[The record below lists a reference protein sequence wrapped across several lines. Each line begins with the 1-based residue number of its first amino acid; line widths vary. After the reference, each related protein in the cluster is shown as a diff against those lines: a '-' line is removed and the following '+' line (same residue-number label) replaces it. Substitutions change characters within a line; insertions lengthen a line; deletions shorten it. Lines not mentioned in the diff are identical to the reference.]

1 MNNIKNSITLNL
13 LINLGFGFL
22 IYYFHEI
29 FSYSLILVF
38 FYVIYLLSNNVV
50 EKFLNSLFNFL
61 NIRNKLKLNNIYI
74 ECSLLF
80 LFLFITQLSLINYE
94 TIDWDIATYMLVAN
108 DIGNGNLPYVTQ
120 WDDKGPLLYYFY
132 YFLSSL
138 AGDNFLIF
146 KIFSDI
152 VLFLITLNLYLIIK
166 RLFPNN
172 NGSPFL
178 GSMIFLLFM
187 SLPWATSEYSE
198 LFSLFFLSL
207 SINMILNYIKNKRN
221 QYLFISGMLFGMSTL
236 TNQGSGIFII
246 CFVLL
251 LFLENNLY
259 RDILKFVSG
268 IVVPH
273 ILFLF
278 IYFINGSTEIYL
290 TTLFKIPLLYASSGS
305 NNSINELIIF
315 LRELYFSNIDLFLI
329 LILLGILKIS
339 ESINYFKNK
348 NTNFSKESLI
358 TMGFLITSFI
368 FYFLSSSGYKHHLFF
383 VFFFI
388 SLISLNSKKDIE
400 KKILIVALVVSFGIA
415 MFNHFN
421 KSVNNLNIANLY
433 ENYPLKMVAK
443 IINDNFVEG
452 EDYSVFALDFNLI
465 SYYLDK
471 PNSSKIIHPT
481 NYKEESIYKE
491 LVQIEYI
498 SDNEIAE
505 QISKKPDV
513 IICSGET
520 KFLFDSYP
528 CNIEDIFP
536 DYIKLEL
543 DKYFESTNRSYF
555 KDPYRSFEI
564 YIKQS

>member
-1 MNNIKNSITLNL
+1 MNNMKNSITLNV
-13 LINLGFGFL
+13 LINLGFGYL

-29 FSYSLILVF
+29 FLYGLILVF
-38 FYVIYLLSNNVV
+38 FYVIYLLNSNVV
-50 EKFLNSLFNFL
+50 EKFLTSLFNFL
-61 NIRNKLKLNNIYI
+61 EIKNLKLNNVYI
-74 ECSLLF
+74 EYFLLF

-94 TIDWDIATYMLVAN
+94 IIDWDIATYMVVAN
-108 DIGNGNLPYVTQ
+108 DIGNGNLPYTSQ

-132 YFLSSL
+132 YFLSFIS
-138 AGDNFLIF
+138 GDNFLIF

-166 RLFPNN
+166 KLFPNN

-178 GSMIFLLFM
+178 GSMIYLLFM

-198 LFSLFFLSL
+198 LFTLFFLSF
-207 SINMILNYIKNKRN
+207 SINMILNYFKNNRN
-221 QYLFISGMLFGMSTL
+221 QYLFISGILFGMSTL
-236 TNQGSGIFII
+236 TNQGSGIFIFG
-246 CFVLL
+246 FVLL
-251 LFLENNLY
+251 LFLENNFY
-259 RDILKFVSG
+259 QDILKFISG
-268 IVVPH
+268 IALPH

-278 IYFINGSTEIYL
+278 IYFINGSTEIYI
-290 TTLFKIPLLYASSGS
+290 TTLFKIPLVYTSSGS
-305 NNSINELIIF
+305 NNSINELLVF
-315 LRELYFSNIDLFLI
+315 VRELYFSNIDLFVI
-329 LILLGILKIS
+329 LIMLALLKIS
-339 ESINYFKNK
+339 ESINYFKNR
-348 NTNFSKESLI
+348 NTNFSKESFI
-358 TMGFLITSFI
+358 TIGFLITSFL

-388 SLISLNSKKDIE
+388 SLISLNLKKDKE
-400 KKILIVALVVSFGIA
+400 KKILIVAIVMSFGIA
-415 MFNHFN
+415 MFNHFD
-421 KSVNNLNIANLY
+421 KSINNLNIANLY
-433 ENYPLKMVAK
+433 ENYPLQKVAN
-443 IINDNFVEG
+443 IITNSFVEG
-452 EDYSVFALDFNLI
+452 KNYSVFALDYNLI

-491 LVQIEYI
+491 LVKIGYI
-498 SDNEIAE
+498 SDKEIRE

-536 DYIKLEL
+536 DYIKLDL
-543 DKYFESTNRSYF
+543 DKYFESSNRSYY
-555 KDPYRSFEI
+555 KDPYRTFEV